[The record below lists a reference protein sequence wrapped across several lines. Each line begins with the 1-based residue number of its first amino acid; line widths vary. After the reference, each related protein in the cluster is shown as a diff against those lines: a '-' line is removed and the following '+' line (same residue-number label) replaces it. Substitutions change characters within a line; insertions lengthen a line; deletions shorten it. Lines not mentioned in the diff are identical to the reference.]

1 MGQPARPET
10 QLEDL
15 RALRDGA
22 VDDLRLVAGRE
33 AEIDLDRAAV
43 GGDAYLVTSTTY
55 SASALICSSES

>member
-1 MGQPARPET
+1 M
-10 QLEDL
+10 
-15 RALRDGA
+15 
-22 VDDLRLVAGRE
+22 DDLRLVAGRE